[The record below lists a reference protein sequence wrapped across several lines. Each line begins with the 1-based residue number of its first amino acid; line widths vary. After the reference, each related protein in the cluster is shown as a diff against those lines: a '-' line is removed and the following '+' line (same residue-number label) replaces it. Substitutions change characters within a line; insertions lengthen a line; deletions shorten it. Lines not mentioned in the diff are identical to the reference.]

1 MIGSWLVS
9 VMENEFVKKFQAVT
23 LVVISGY
30 VFRVILSHL
39 IARVM
44 QFKAKIS
51 SLKKDKLTISK
62 YVQRVQTLHLATNLC
77 FI

>member
-1 MIGSWLVS
+1 MS

-51 SLKKDKLTISK
+51 SLKKDKLTISE
-62 YVQRVQTLHLATNLC
+62 YVQRVKTLHLATKLC